1 MAGKREPENLR
12 NLLIMIVHNEWRIL
26 EPEQANDEMGR
37 RLCENYSTI
46 WMIPKWKPRTRQR
59 RRVRRVKCLIWEEIL
74 TILLLENFFTQA
86 SASSSC
92 RLHFQKVLSFLFFP
106 SSAWVSSDLLSS
118 DNTHRQCG
126 TQEEREIIT
135 MMSTKKGGSGWNFS
149 FSFFLSAV
157 SLRTEELKFF
167 SFESTL
173 SVKCEGITT
182 TTRNEHQ
189 KFHN

>member
-1 MAGKREPENLR
+1 MKKDPRARASKWWDGEET
-12 NLLIMIVHNEWRIL
+12 
-26 EPEQANDEMGR
+26 
-37 RLCENYSTI
+37 CENYSTI

-126 TQEEREIIT
+126 TQEEREIIIT
-135 MMSTKKGGSGWNFS
+135 MMSTKKGGRSGWNFS
-149 FSFFLSAV
+149 FSFFFFLLFHWG
-157 SLRTEELKFF
+157 LRSSSSSHLREHSQWNVKESRQRPEINIKNFTIRTTCC
-167 SFESTL
+167 SFN
-173 SVKCEGITT
+173 I
-182 TTRNEHQ
+182 
-189 KFHN
+189 